1 MQWNNWNEF
10 LAMGGYAQYVWPAF
24 GLTALA
30 VVIEVIQ
37 VRAKRREVLRS
48 LHAQFES
55 ERGDPQ

>member
-10 LAMGGYAQYVWPAF
+10 LAM
-24 GLTALA
+24 

-55 ERGDPQ
+55 EKGDPQ

>member
-30 VVIEVIQ
+30 VVIEVLQ

-48 LHAQFES
+48 LHAQLS
-55 ERGDPQ
+55 APP

>member
-10 LAMGGYAQYVWPAF
+10 LAMGGYAQYAWPAF

-30 VVIEVIQ
+30 VVIEVLQ

-48 LHAQFES
+48 LRAQFES
-55 ERGDPQ
+55 EKGDPQ

>member
-10 LAMGGYAQYVWPAF
+10 LAMGGYAQYVWPAC

-55 ERGDPQ
+55 EKGDPQ

>member
-1 MQWNNWNEF
+1 MQRNNWNEY

-30 VVIEVIQ
+30 VVVEVIQ

-48 LHAQFES
+48 LRAQFES
-55 ERGDPQ
+55 ERGDPR